1 MSASCK
7 CGYVWK
13 MRSPHTQYNLPAS
26 CPKCGGKHINNNS
39 ERSIV
44 NYQARPSVNDRQS
57 SSSNGIKEYYMKLG
71 RQLDAQERYSRSL
84 TQSMDIDLLKNEL
97 NNENETI
104 RNTAL
109 DRLMLIGDNDTL
121 ESLRAKL
128 ENPNIIIPLKY
139 INNLSLENSTLAFQI
154 LENAL
159 KNYHGLIRR
168 AVIVKLETIKSK
180 EATELLISALSDPSL
195 TIKMR
200 ALRALDI
207 ESPLVIQHIKQ
218 ALNDSNYYIISI
230 AQRKLRAINDPD
242 VQESNSV

>member
-1 MSASCK
+1 
-7 CGYVWK
+7 
-13 MRSPHTQYNLPAS
+13 
-26 CPKCGGKHINNNS
+26 
-39 ERSIV
+39 
-44 NYQARPSVNDRQS
+44 
-57 SSSNGIKEYYMKLG
+57 MKLG